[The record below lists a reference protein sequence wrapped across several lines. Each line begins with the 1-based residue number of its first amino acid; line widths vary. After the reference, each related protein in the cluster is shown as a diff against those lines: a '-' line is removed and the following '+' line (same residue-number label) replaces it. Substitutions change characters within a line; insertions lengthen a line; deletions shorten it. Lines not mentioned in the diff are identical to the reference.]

1 MSDVINVGSKLSNIE
16 ASTPFEAY
24 SKVIIH
30 IDDET
35 QVSAG
40 KNGGRVLE
48 VDNPLGT
55 KQIAQEML
63 DRLNGF
69 RYQPYQADDALLDPA
84 AEMGDAIN
92 TPSVWGGIYTRNR
105 TFGRLMMADI
115 SAPHDEE
122 INHEYQ
128 YESPAERQFKREMGD
143 VHASLRIQSDRI
155 ESEVAERKADGAELS
170 TRITQTSDA
179 ITSEVS
185 RATQAEGEL
194 SAALSIQAEEISAK
208 VSESG
213 GSNASGSFSWA
224 LTASGHRWYA
234 NGNKN
239 PVMEV
244 TADGLT
250 VRGVIEATSGKI
262 GGFDINQTY
271 LSYNGLKYGDTD
283 KNKGAYIGQSGIQ
296 LGSKFKVDNSG
307 NLSCSNLR
315 LTGNIQFYDN
325 DDTYLG
331 SMSAADLKSGA
342 QSAYNWS
349 TDGTASYWSGGA
361 GGGHKFN
368 NATTSQIGAVGNFWT
383 DNLRADRVY
392 ANSYLYCTRFQY
404 GNQVLSLI
412 PKASAS
418 YVLGY

>member
-1 MSDVINVGSKLSNIE
+1 MSDVINIGRKFSNIE
-16 ASTPFEAY
+16 ASSPFEAY

-55 KQIAQEML
+55 KAIAQEML
-63 DRLNGF
+63 DKLNGF
-69 RYQPYQADDALLDPA
+69 RYQPYEADGAILDPA
-84 AEMGDAIN
+84 AEIGDAIN

-105 TFGRLMMADI
+105 TFGRLMRADI

-128 YESPAERQFKREMGD
+128 YESPMERQFKREMGD

-179 ITSEVS
+179 ITTEVS

-213 GSNASGSFSWA
+213 GSNTSGSFSWA

-296 LGSKFKVDNSG
+296 LGNKFKVDNSG
-307 NLSCSNLR
+307 NLSCANLR
-315 LTGNIQFYDN
+315 LTGNIQFYDDN
-325 DDTYLG
+325 DTYLG

-361 GGGHKFN
+361 GGGYAYN
-368 NATTSQIGAVGNFWT
+368 NATK
-383 DNLRADRVY
+383 
-392 ANSYLYCTRFQY
+392 QY
-404 GNQVLSLI
+404 GGVYPDYFTAQVIRATNVVWAHQLLLGEHY
-412 PKASAS
+412 ASWKTVTIGNTTIN
-418 YVLGY
+418 YLGW

>member
-1 MSDVINVGSKLSNIE
+1 MSDVINIGRKFSNIE

-55 KQIAQEML
+55 KAIAQEML
-63 DRLNGF
+63 DKLNGF
-69 RYQPYQADDALLDPA
+69 RYQPYEADGAILDPA
-84 AEMGDAIN
+84 AEIGDAIN

-105 TFGRLMMADI
+105 TFGRLMRADI

-128 YESPAERQFKREMGD
+128 YESPMERQFKREMGD

-179 ITSEVS
+179 ITTEVS

-296 LGSKFKVDNSG
+296 LGNKFKVDNSG
-307 NLSCSNLR
+307 NLSCANLR
-315 LTGNIQFYDN
+315 LTGNIQFYDS
-325 DDTYLG
+325 DDTFLG
-331 SMSAADLKSGA
+331 AMSAADLKSGA

-361 GGGHKFN
+361 GYGYNFG
-368 NATTSQIGAVGNFWT
+368 NATSRYSGDYPDFFRAGIIYASNTFQTNSLQVGTTFAKWMTATIGNT
-383 DNLRADRVY
+383 TIHY
-392 ANSYLYCTRFQY
+392 
-404 GNQVLSLI
+404 
-412 PKASAS
+412 
-418 YVLGY
+418 LGY